1 MTQTPKSL
9 GYTFPPEWHRHAA
22 TWMSWPR
29 PEGISFPDR
38 YENVQADLARIV
50 ANIARF
56 ETVRINV
63 PDADWA
69 ERVRNVLRDHGHA
82 DAVERVECFH
92 VPTNEPWCRDH
103 GPAFLIGMRDEGEE
117 RRADPEDSAPVGPS
131 SLIPSPSSLAIVDF
145 GFNAWGGKYP
155 PWDDDDAVP
164 TNVAKLLGLP
174 VFDAGHV
181 VMEGGAVDFDGRGSV
196 ITTTDCLLNP
206 NRNPSL
212 SKEQIE
218 QVLLDYYG
226 QRRVLWLT
234 GGIAGDDTDG
244 HIDDLARFID
254 PRTIVVGVER
264 DKGDENYDVTQS
276 ALDQCRA
283 LVDPD
288 GKPYDVIELPMP
300 APVEIEGERVPATYV
315 NFAFVND
322 ALLVPTYGSESDKA
336 ALALLQQRLPTRQVV
351 GVDCREV
358 IWGLGAIHCLTQQQ
372 PAV

>member
-1 MTQTPKSL
+1 MTKTPKSL

-38 YENVQADLARIV
+38 YDHVQPDLARIV

-69 ERVRNVLRDHGHA
+69 ERVKQVLRDHGHA

-92 VPTNEPWCRDH
+92 IPTNEPWCRDH
-103 GPAFLIGMRDEGEE
+103 GPAFLKRDN
-117 RRADPEDSAPVGPS
+117 D
-131 SLIPSPSSLAIVDF
+131 LAVVDF

-164 TNVAKLLGLP
+164 TNVAKHLGLP
-174 VFDAGHV
+174 VFDAGHLI
-181 VMEGGAVDFDGRGSV
+181 MEGGAVDFDGRGS
-196 ITTTDCLLNP
+196 ILTTTDCLLNP

-218 QVLLDYYG
+218 QALCDYYG
-226 QRRVLWLT
+226 QDRVLWLV

-244 HIDDLARFID
+244 HVDDLARFID
-254 PRTIVVGVER
+254 PRTIVVGVET
-264 DKGDENYDVTQS
+264 DPGDENHDVTQS
-276 ALDQCRA
+276 ALEQCRA

-288 GKPYDVIELPMP
+288 GQPYDVIELPMP
-300 APVEIEGERVPATYV
+300 APVEIEGDRVPATYV

-322 ALLVPTYGSESDKA
+322 ALLVPTYGSENDRK

-372 PAV
+372 PAIG